1 MVLPFLDSRGAKAAP
16 SCALQTDASANSA
29 CGRGLSARRDWCA
42 HQRRCGSARGSARPR
57 TGTGPLSADKHH
69 GTGGWHE
76 VRLIDA
82 VTLFFFHNHRLDI
95 GDEILIRRA
104 FPEQRAQIVVV
115 FAEEASTQL
124 AFGGQPDART
134 LAPERLRDRSNQA
147 DLAGRVVDKAILAR
161 GFAALV
167 RDLLERPA
175 RVNAAGNFGGRNPPV
190 ALLVAGGLEPPEFY

>member
-76 VRLIDA
+76 VLLIDA
-82 VTLFFFHNHRLDI
+82 ATVFFFLNHRLEI
-95 GDEILIRRA
+95 GDALLIRRA
-104 FPEQRAQIVVV
+104 IRVQRARVGVV
-115 FAEEASTQL
+115 FAEGPTW
-124 AFGGQPDART
+124 
-134 LAPERLRDRSNQA
+134 
-147 DLAGRVVDKAILAR
+147 
-161 GFAALV
+161 
-167 RDLLERPA
+167 
-175 RVNAAGNFGGRNPPV
+175 
-190 ALLVAGGLEPPEFY
+190 